1 MQRAQIRETL
11 DTFFDD
17 GELRT
22 LCFDLGIDYD
32 NLPGDSKTDKAREL
46 VGYCERRGHVVALYE
61 AIYKRRPNAFWEREV
76 ARIRKEAC
84 GQTIEIAAPWQ
95 GSGGNTGPLLQFSLN
110 QFAQMLRETNEQVA
124 GVKRRM
130 LIIWIFVGLLGLL
143 DVVVAAAMVLS
154 GR

>member
-46 VGYCERRGHVVALYE
+46 VGYCERRGRVVALYE
-61 AIYKRRPNAFWEREV
+61 AIYRYRPNAFWKDEL
-76 ARIRKEAC
+76 ARIQKEAC
-84 GQTIEIAAPWQ
+84 DQTIELPAPWQ
-95 GSGGNTGPLLQFSLN
+95 SSGGNTGPLLQFSLN
-110 QFAQMLRETNEQVA
+110 QFANMLRETNERVA
-124 GVKRRM
+124 GAERRM
-130 LIIWIFVGLLGLL
+130 LILWIFVGLLGLL